1 MVAGVHEMPSNC
13 CILPQHTQLRPFH
26 PRKDHLSSQPYPQL
40 RPQQGSSISE
50 RSAIRCAAAAPKGA
64 VRQAERCR
72 AQDSSEWAQS
82 MGIQST
88 GLRVAE
94 FAGEIPA
101 ALGPLNLL
109 APGRH
114 WCSIWVLCNLHMPLT
129 QDAEY

>member
-1 MVAGVHEMPSNC
+1 MVAGAHAMPCNC
-13 CILPQHTQLRPFH
+13 CSWPQHTQLLPIH
-26 PRKDHLSSQPYPQL
+26 PRKHHLSSQPYSQQPP
-40 RPQQGSSISE
+40 RQGSSIG
-50 RSAIRCAAAAPKGA
+50 RSAIRCAAAAPKEA
-64 VRQAERCR
+64 VRQAGRGR